1 MYAAGAG
8 LQDYATEYDGNLRRV
23 ITVAVL
29 DAADTLLVLN
39 FRQFLIEMSPVTQ
52 TVSQGLNTALVTGAF
67 RAQYIGAVVPLR
79 CGAVGG
85 MCRVSGGVGRTVLH

>member
-1 MYAAGAG
+1 MDPVQLGPVPPHERTQPAFDLFLIFAGANIV
-8 LQDYATEYDGNLRRV
+8 AT
-23 ITVAVL
+23 T
-29 DAADTLLVLN
+29 
-39 FRQFLIEMSPVTQ
+39 
-52 TVSQGLNTALVTGAF
+52 LVTGAF